1 MAAVQETVDRVRS
14 IGVEAYKYGF
24 VSPIELEVAPK
35 GLNEETIRFI
45 SAKKEEPEW
54 LLDWRLAAFRRWLT
68 MEEPKWARVEYPP
81 IDFQAIHYFAAP
93 KTTQGPKSLDE
104 VDPELLRTYAKLG
117 IPLVEQEILA
127 GVDRPR
133 VAVDAVFDS
142 ISVATTFK
150 AELAKAGVIFCSFSE
165 AVRHHPDIV
174 RRYFGTVVP
183 ATDNFY
189 ATLNSAVF
197 SDGSFVYVPP
207 GRALPDGALDLLSY
221 QRAKYRSVRTH
232 SDYRRQGRVCQL
244 PRRMHRAEAG

>member
-24 VSPIELEVAPK
+24 VSPIESELAPK

-81 IDFQAIHYFAAP
+81 INFQAIHYFAAP

-127 GVDRPR
+127 GVDKPR
-133 VAVDAVFDS
+133 VAVDAVF
-142 ISVATTFK
+142 
-150 AELAKAGVIFCSFSE
+150 ELNIG
-165 AVRHHPDIV
+165 RHDV
-174 RRYFGTVVP
+174 Q
-183 ATDNFY
+183 
-189 ATLNSAVF
+189 
-197 SDGSFVYVPP
+197 
-207 GRALPDGALDLLSY
+207 GRAREGGGHFLLIFGSSPPSSRY
-221 QRAKYRSVRTH
+221 RAPVLRHGRSSDRQLLRH
-232 SDYRRQGRVCQL
+232 S
-244 PRRMHRAEAG
+244 